1 MTDSN
6 FLPSIK
12 LDWYEWEGSSH
23 GCKPQDASPY
33 CVAMPLTPGYFPDNH
48 INHFIKAFTIIKDS
62 MNETCTHFIV
72 HSTSVLISLLPGA
85 ILDVGD
91 TTILPLCTT
100 PVLLVSPNLCG

>member
-1 MTDSN
+1 
-6 FLPSIK
+6 
-12 LDWYEWEGSSH
+12 
-23 GCKPQDASPY
+23 
-33 CVAMPLTPGYFPDNH
+33 MPLTPGYILDNLV
-48 INHFIKAFTIIKDS
+48 NHFIKAFTIIKDS

-100 PVLLVSPNLCG
+100 PVLLLSPNLCGQLLDLNNYLILIFSHFKGPL